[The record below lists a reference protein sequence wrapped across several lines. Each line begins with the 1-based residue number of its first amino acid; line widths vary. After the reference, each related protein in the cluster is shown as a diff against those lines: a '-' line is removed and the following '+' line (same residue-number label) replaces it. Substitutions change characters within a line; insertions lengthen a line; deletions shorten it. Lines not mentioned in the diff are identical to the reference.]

1 MGFVPSHVKMFGDPP
16 GGQGVG
22 EAASLVASVTGG
34 SICMLLPAKAGTDAI
49 PKGKINAANI
59 SPWAVL
65 AAVRSCVAEFV
76 IRIFSSLQEFYV

>member
-22 EAASLVASVTGG
+22 EGASFVASVTGG

-59 SPWAVL
+59 SPL
-65 AAVRSCVAEFV
+65 AALATVQGSVDAFVMRMPFV
-76 IRIFSSLQEFYV
+76 ISFV